1 MKAALTTAV
10 MFGSIGAIL
19 CAVVFFNEIG
29 YYNSHPFSNDLA
41 QQLILLA
48 AGGVLGCVG
57 LVVSAWA
64 VRSSLDQS

>member
-1 MKAALTTAV
+1 MKAALTTAAV
-10 MFGSIGAIL
+10 LGLIGAIL

-48 AGGVLGCVG
+48 AAGVLGCVG
-57 LVVSAWA
+57 LVVGAWA
-64 VRSSLDQS
+64 IRSSLEQS